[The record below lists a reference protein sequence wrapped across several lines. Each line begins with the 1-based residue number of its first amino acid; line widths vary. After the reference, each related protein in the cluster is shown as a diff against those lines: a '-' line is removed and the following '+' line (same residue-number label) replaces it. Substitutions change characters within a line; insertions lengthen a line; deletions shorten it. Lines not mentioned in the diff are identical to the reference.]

1 MTTTHQPTDVATA
14 VATDVAVLD
23 LLFQL
28 IAGTYRSPGAALR
41 ADLASG
47 ALGGAQ
53 EAVAEA
59 LDLDPPA
66 FEVPSWTTLEAVYV
80 DLFVTS
86 AGGIAAPPYVG
97 YAIDG
102 ELMGPSAQ
110 LLGAA
115 FADHGIE
122 LQDAWSDLPD
132 HVAAVAEGGTLL
144 IRSGRPEAAQALL
157 EGYVAPWFDRFA
169 RAIETK
175 DVSGFYGPVTRF
187 LQAAIKEVTRETR
200 S

>member
-1 MTTTHQPTDVATA
+1 MTTAPQTTPA
-14 VATDVAVLD
+14 ATDVAVLD
-23 LLFQL
+23 LLLQL
-28 IAGTYRSPGAALR
+28 IAGTYRSPADALR
-41 ADLASG
+41 DDLASG
-47 ALGGAQ
+47 VLTDACAAL
-53 EAVAEA
+53 AEA
-59 LDLDPPA
+59 LDLAGPGLLAPD
-66 FEVPSWTTLEAVYV
+66 WTTLQAAYV
-80 DLFVTS
+80 DLFVS
-86 AGGIAAPPYVG
+86 SGDGVAAPPYVG

-115 FADHGIE
+115 FSDHGIE

-144 IRSGRPEAAQALL
+144 AHGDRPEAALVL
-157 EGYVAPWFDRFA
+157 VEGYLAPWFGRYA
-169 RAIETK
+169 EAIEAK
-175 DVSGFYGPVTRF
+175 DVSGFYGPMTKF

>member
-1 MTTTHQPTDVATA
+1 MTAAPPATPI
-14 VATDVAVLD
+14 ATDVAAVD
-23 LLFQL
+23 LVCQL
-28 IAGTYRSPGAALR
+28 IAGTYRSPGDALR
-41 ADLASG
+41 DDLQSG
-47 ALGGAQ
+47 ALAD
-53 EAVAEA
+53 ACTALAEA
-59 LDLDPPA
+59 LDIDAPGLQAPD
-66 FEVPSWTTLEAVYV
+66 WTTLQATYV
-80 DLFVTS
+80 DLFVS
-86 AGGIAAPPYVG
+86 SGNGVAAPPYVG

-115 FADHGIE
+115 FSDHGIE

-144 IRSGRPEAAQALL
+144 AHGDRPEAAQALI
-157 EGYVAPWFDRFA
+157 EGYLAPWFERYAD
-169 RAIETK
+169 AIETK
-175 DVSGFYGPVTRF
+175 DVSGFYAPMTKF